1 MTDNWEPSD
10 AAVEAALDAYER
22 TPGFADSVRA
32 ALIAAH
38 AVAEK
43 EGATLVGLERDKAD
57 TLLRDAIGRRKAL
70 ENVAGVMAYALK
82 HGRPWSEAIER
93 QYHKAMGFDHAL
105 APRTKP

>member
-1 MTDNWEPSD
+1 MLTNSGIFKAEGARAMTDNWEPSD

-43 EGATLVGLERDKAD
+43 EGATLV
-57 TLLRDAIGRRKAL
+57 
-70 ENVAGVMAYALK
+70 
-82 HGRPWSEAIER
+82 AIER
-93 QYHKAMGFDHAL
+93 EACAKIVEQSFHMEPF
-105 APRTKP
+105 APDCDVIVTNDRDEIAASIRARGSKP